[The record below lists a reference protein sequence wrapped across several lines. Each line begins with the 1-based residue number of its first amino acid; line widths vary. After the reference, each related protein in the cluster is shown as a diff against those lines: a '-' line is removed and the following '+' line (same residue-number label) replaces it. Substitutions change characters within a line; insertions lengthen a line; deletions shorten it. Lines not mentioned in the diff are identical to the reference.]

1 MQNRTLSLIIG
12 TALAMPSIAMAA
24 PMDQG
29 NVTPADMRV
38 TPAPNT
44 LQTEIEGPDGELL
57 ATQPG
62 EVEGDINVTETN
74 PQEMNDPNMMGN
86 PEEMNDPNMMGNPE
100 EMNDPNMMGNPEEM
114 NDPNMMG
121 NPEDMND
128 PSMIENPEE
137 MNDPNMM
144 GNPEEMNDPNMMD
157 NPEEMAN
164 PVSEQAAPQ
173 ALNQQH
179 SNNEYQPLIAGE
191 VVSDNANAPVTL
203 QEMTKD
209 SRGELLATQP
219 AEVEFSENRRVVPR

>member
-12 TALAMPSIAMAA
+12 TALAMPGIAMAA

-29 NVTPADMRV
+29 NITPADMRV

-44 LQTEIEGPDGELL
+44 LQAEIEGPDGELL

-62 EVEGDINVTETN
+62 EVESDVNVAETN
-74 PQEMNDPNMMGN
+74 SDEMNDPNMM
-86 PEEMNDPNMMGNPE
+86 E
-100 EMNDPNMMGNPEEM
+100 
-114 NDPNMMG
+114 
-121 NPEDMND
+121 
-128 PSMIENPEE
+128 
-137 MNDPNMM
+137 
-144 GNPEEMNDPNMMD
+144 

-191 VVSDNANAPVTL
+191 VLNDDPNSANATVTL
-203 QEMTKD
+203 QEKTKD
-209 SRGELLATQP
+209 NRGELLATQP

>member
-12 TALAMPSIAMAA
+12 TALAMPGIAMAA

-29 NVTPADMRV
+29 NITPADMRV

-44 LQTEIEGPDGELL
+44 LQAEIEGPDGELL

-62 EVEGDINVTETN
+62 EVESDVNVAETN
-74 PQEMNDPNMMGN
+74 SDEMNDPNMMGN
-86 PEEMNDPNMMGNPE
+86 PDEMNDPNMMENPDEMNDPNMMGNPD
-100 EMNDPNMMGNPEEM
+100 EMNDPNMMGNPDEM
-114 NDPNMMG
+114 NDPNMM
-121 NPEDMND
+121 E
-128 PSMIENPEE
+128 
-137 MNDPNMM
+137 
-144 GNPEEMNDPNMMD
+144 

-191 VVSDNANAPVTL
+191 VLNDDPNSANATVTL
-203 QEMTKD
+203 QEKTKD
-209 SRGELLATQP
+209 NRGELLATQP

>member
-12 TALAMPSIAMAA
+12 TALAMPGIAMAA

-29 NVTPADMRV
+29 NITPADMRV

-44 LQTEIEGPDGELL
+44 LQAEIEGPDGELL

-62 EVEGDINVTETN
+62 EVESDVNVAETN
-74 PQEMNDPNMMGN
+74 SDEMNDPNMMGN
-86 PEEMNDPNMMGNPE
+86 PDEMNDPNMMGNPD
-100 EMNDPNMMGNPEEM
+100 EMNDPNMME
-114 NDPNMMG
+114 
-121 NPEDMND
+121 
-128 PSMIENPEE
+128 
-137 MNDPNMM
+137 
-144 GNPEEMNDPNMMD
+144 

-191 VVSDNANAPVTL
+191 VLNDDPNSANATVTL
-203 QEMTKD
+203 QEKTKD
-209 SRGELLATQP
+209 NRGELLATQP